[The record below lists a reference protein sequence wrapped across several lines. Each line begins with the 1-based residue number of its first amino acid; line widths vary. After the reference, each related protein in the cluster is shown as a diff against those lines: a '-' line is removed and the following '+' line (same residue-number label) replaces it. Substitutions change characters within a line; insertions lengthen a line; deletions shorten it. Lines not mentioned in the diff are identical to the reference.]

1 MFRQKIM
8 PATASVLNCFAKLVS
23 FMFLFW
29 FVVPIC
35 AGILEQVLREDPTKI
50 AELILPALLTPFLLW
65 HRLVFLFSEYCFHPD
80 PGSAAG
86 NVPGIM
92 ILIWS
97 AVVHIG
103 CLVLTVLFSIKPKP
117 VYWLPLAVILALG
130 SIHMADIFAM
140 MCGV

>member
-1 MFRQKIM
+1 MFWQRIM
-8 PATASVLNCFAKLVS
+8 AATATVLNRFAKLVL

-29 FVVPIC
+29 FVIPIC
-35 AGILEQVLREDPTKI
+35 VGILEQVLCGEPTKI

-65 HRLVFLFSEYCFHPD
+65 HRLGFLLSEYCFHPD

-86 NVPGIM
+86 NILGIM

-103 CLVLTVLFSIKPKP
+103 CLVFTVLFSIKPKLF
-117 VYWLPLAVILALG
+117 YWLPLAVVLTFG

>member
-1 MFRQKIM
+1 MFWEKSM
-8 PATASVLNCFAKLVS
+8 TAVETALNWFAKLLFLV
-23 FMFLFW
+23 FLFW
-29 FVVPIC
+29 FAIPVCV
-35 AGILEQVLREDPTKI
+35 GILEQVLCGEPTKI
-50 AELILPALLTPFLLW
+50 AELILSALLTPFLLW
-65 HRLVFLFSEYCFHPD
+65 HRLGFLLSEYCLHPD

-86 NVPGIM
+86 NILGIM

-103 CLVLTVLFSIKPKP
+103 CLVFTVLFSIKPKLF
-117 VYWLPLAVILALG
+117 YWLPLAVVLSLG